1 MLRNL
6 GECNSSEESA
16 MTVTTNIVIK
26 LCHERHER
34 DGTKK
39 KYKILILM
47 ISLPHFDGG
56 GYAMLPFHKTG

>member
-39 KYKILILM
+39 YDFNTDDQLTT
-47 ISLPHFDGG
+47 F
-56 GYAMLPFHKTG
+56 